1 MTGLGEQGQRV
12 WLRSWDWPP
21 FVRCCCFLA
30 CAFPGAQHSGFPP
43 VYRYDT
49 KGVRAFPLLQPRPCG
64 QQLGN
69 SRTWSASSCPAG
81 APRTGPPLTG
91 PHVALSRTLQ
101 DSQAVRP
108 LSRKHLFYQG
118 AVSGNGQSLSP
129 SLLCDQSSG
138 SSPAG
143 QALLL
148 LSGER
153 PDVRPRPPLLF
164 SGGPPTSSD
173 VPNLASSISTCV
185 PHFHTHTGPPDLNL
199 EASPLCSPLH

>member
-49 KGVRAFPLLQPRPCG
+49 KGVRAFPRRPPRPCG

-138 SSPAG
+138 SSPEARHCYFSQG
-143 QALLL
+143 SVQMSAPALLCCSL
-148 LSGER
+148 EALR
-153 PDVRPRPPLLF
+153 PLAMF
-164 SGGPPTSSD
+164 QTS
-173 VPNLASSISTCV
+173 LAASLHACPIST
-185 PHFHTHTGPPDLNL
+185 PTLGHRT
-199 EASPLCSPLH
+199 